1 MKVSDVLSTSQIDI
15 LLSKGFIKPYEQD
28 EDGNKMANYRK
39 RYNGPTGSDVQ
50 FITKEAIEIM
60 EEVYK
65 LQPTRYIDFRY
76 ESNQV

>member
-1 MKVSDVLSTSQIDI
+1 MHYK
-15 LLSKGFIKPYEQD
+15 QD

-39 RYNGPTGSDVQ
+39 RYNGSTGSDLQ
-50 FITKEAIEIM
+50 FIIKEAIEIM

-65 LQPTRYIDFRY
+65 LQLCKYIDFRY